1 MITETATVVQ
11 VDEDRVVV
19 EAAIKT
25 TCSSCQAQ
33 SDCGTGAIS
42 RALAPRVQQLT
53 LRSPVPVKVGDTVQ
67 VGIPEA
73 GIVSA
78 SALLYLLPLAIF
90 IASAVLFSATLPG
103 IGLVS
108 ELWVLLG
115 SVVVTLAGFVALSG
129 WIKQLD
135 GRRFEPVLLA
145 KSPSSVSPGKPAA

>member
-42 RALAPRVQQLT
+42 RALAPKVQQLS
-53 LRSPVPVKVGDTVQ
+53 LRSPMPVKVGDKVQ

-78 SALLYLLPLAIF
+78 SALLYLLPLVMF
-90 IASAVLFSATLPG
+90 IASAVLFSAVLPAM
-103 IGLVS
+103 GLVS

-115 SVVVTLAGFVALSG
+115 SVLVTLAGFVALSG
-129 WIKQLD
+129 WIKKLD
-135 GRRFEPVLLA
+135 SRRFEPVLLA
-145 KSPSSVSPGKPAA
+145 KSQPAMSPDKPVV